1 MVLLKQLRAIGDGKG
16 GPGEQGFTLI
26 EIMFAAVY
34 LATGLLAIAAM
45 QDIALSRNVDAKR
58 ISIATNLAVEML
70 ERVRYNSPNNSTSVT
85 GVGYPYHKLVACN
98 YACTSS
104 QIQAACSLCTG
115 VSASSAGNATVNAT
129 ALGDYNQWLARLSAA
144 DATGQT
150 LLPSAVGTVTSTATG
165 TADLGQVLVTVTVQW
180 TSGLRTPTIN
190 MHTIVAPL

>member
-1 MVLLKQLRAIGDGKG
+1 MVLHEQLRAIGDGKG

-26 EIMFAAVY
+26 EVMFAAVY

-85 GVGYPYHKLVACN
+85 GIGYPYHNIRACN
-98 YACTSS
+98 YACS
-104 QIQAACSLCTG
+104 G
-115 VSASSAGNATVNAT
+115 GSSAGNATVNAT
-129 ALGDYNQWLARLSAA
+129 ALGDYNQWLARLSGT

-150 LLPSAVGTVTSTATG
+150 TLPNAMGTVTSTATG
-165 TADLGQVLVTVTVQW
+165 TSDLGQVLVTVSVQW
-180 TSGLRTPTIN
+180 TSGLRTPTITMN
-190 MHTIVAPL
+190 TIVAPL